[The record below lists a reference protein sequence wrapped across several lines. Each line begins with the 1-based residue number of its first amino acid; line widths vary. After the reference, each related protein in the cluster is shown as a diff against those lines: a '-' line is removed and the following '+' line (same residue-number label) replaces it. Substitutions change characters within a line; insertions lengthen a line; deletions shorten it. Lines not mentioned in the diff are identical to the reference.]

1 MSVDVHRHFHDE
13 LSHVKVRLLTMSGE
27 AEAALGLAV
36 EALLERD
43 GEKAR
48 RVIAGD
54 RVIDSMEVEI
64 EEQCINLL
72 ALQQPMARDLRMLT
86 SALKIANDL
95 ERVGDHAVNIAQ
107 SAERLTQARPITPE
121 PEIVEMARLARDMLS
136 DALEAFIRGDAAA
149 GREVCLRDDKVDA
162 LHRSVFRILL
172 THMMEDPHMIGA
184 GMELF
189 LVSRNL
195 ERVADLATN
204 IGEDVVFLVEG
215 KSIKHHAEDRGEARA
230 VMRHVGHMSAQPAI
244 APGAT
249 PAPAPRERIA
259 AIDVGSNSVR
269 LLVAEY
275 DPASGLSVIDEMKD
289 QPRLAAGLATTG
301 CLDEAA
307 IERAMQ
313 TLGRMREVCQRRG
326 VKRIAAVATAA
337 VREAENGPWFVR
349 RVRAG
354 AGHPAP
360 DHRRGDR
367 GRALLPVGRPPL
379 PPGRRPHPRGRHR
392 RRQPG
397 ADRRGR
403 RPGRAHRVAAARRGP
418 PDRAPPSR

>member
-43 GEKAR
+43 SDKAQ

-54 RVIDSMEVEI
+54 RVIDAMEVEI
-64 EEQCINLL
+64 EEQSINLL

-107 SAERLTQARPITPE
+107 STERLTQARPITPE

-136 DALEAFIRGDAAA
+136 DALEAFIRGDATA

-215 KSIKHHAEDRGEARA
+215 KSIKHHAEDRGDA
-230 VMRHVGHMSAQPAI
+230 
-244 APGAT
+244 
-249 PAPAPRERIA
+249 
-259 AIDVGSNSVR
+259 
-269 LLVAEY
+269 
-275 DPASGLSVIDEMKD
+275 PASGVY
-289 QPRLAAGLATTG
+289 QAT
-301 CLDEAA
+301 
-307 IERAMQ
+307 
-313 TLGRMREVCQRRG
+313 
-326 VKRIAAVATAA
+326 
-337 VREAENGPWFVR
+337 
-349 RVRAG
+349 
-354 AGHPAP
+354 
-360 DHRRGDR
+360 
-367 GRALLPVGRPPL
+367 
-379 PPGRRPHPRGRHR
+379 
-392 RRQPG
+392 
-397 ADRRGR
+397 
-403 RPGRAHRVAAARRGP
+403 
-418 PDRAPPSR
+418 SSS